1 MPPGEYCAGDH
12 ATGATVRGPRR
23 GGRRQTYTG
32 SVPVNAHSM
41 CAARRV
47 RLYNPCGHRVH
58 PANHSE
64 TIHDTTHSQIS
75 RGGTGHRASYRDV
88 RRVCDSSRHHSA
100 R

>member
-1 MPPGEYCAGDH
+1 MYKTKYHVGNWPAYDRALVQRGDI
-12 ATGATVRGPRR
+12 TV
-23 GGRRQTYTG
+23 
-32 SVPVNAHSM
+32 
-41 CAARRV
+41 CAARHV